1 MERWVGV
8 VISTTPYGD
17 AQSTIYRQIRSVL
30 DYKGAARIPIRSFGR
45 STRALY
51 TLAKALLYRRSHMHV
66 PRVEPAGDVPIHRA
80 PGPAHDQ
87 HLARRGTP
95 ASSRGRESR
104 MQVGSLTFAFAP
116 GQYEDTIPCQ
126 PTPRPLTSQVRPA
139 LPPPLRLLTFCRYIV
154 SAAPWAPRHRPSFGT
169 GSSQPG

>member
-1 MERWVGV
+1 M

-17 AQSTIYRQIRSVL
+17 AQSTVYRQIRSVL

-51 TLAKALLYRRSHMHV
+51 TLAKALLYRGVHICTFHV
-66 PRVEPAGDVPIHRA
+66 WSPPEMYLYI
-80 PGPAHDQ
+80 AHQDQ
-87 HLARRGTP
+87 HTT
-95 ASSRGRESR
+95 STSRGAAHRLPREDAR
-104 MQVGSLTFAFAP
+104 AGCRSLTFAFAP